1 MPVSLS
7 FPLFDYSGSWLQGKS
22 FAVKELR
29 IHPTAR
35 GCCRELRLVPWFFV
49 GWLAWGHSVILLNKF
64 GGINYRGG
72 DRSFFFS
79 PVFVATP
86 DHRRNGGFYI

>member
-35 GCCRELRLVPWFFV
+35 GCCRALAGLSQGAAFGPMVLRWLV
-49 GWLAWGHSVILLNKF
+49 GMGA
-64 GGINYRGG
+64 
-72 DRSFFFS
+72 FS
-79 PVFVATP
+79 NPIKQV
-86 DHRRNGGFYI
+86 RRD